1 MNDEL
6 LIDINIE
13 DFNKKYKNKSL
24 IKINKIGYEN
34 IIETIINKYKKS
46 PFTIDIDLISNIPN
60 IDIKTNDIIWDNL
73 INIEN
78 FIFIEIFN
86 YFNVLSIDIIK
97 SFIFIYYNDVFDC
110 YQDYINNNNNLDI
123 KKITKK
129 EFYLKLIEF
138 TIYYN
143 TNIFNDVYNNL
154 REIILNNTLII
165 I

>member
-86 YFNVLSIDIIK
+86 YFNILSIDIIK

-129 EFYLKLIEF
+129 EFYVKLIEF